1 LAIII
6 QFNFQKHLYIAS
18 NIHVMKPFLQIIL
31 MVLVSA
37 PLLKAG
43 EEPLLNKINIGESG
57 CTAYMIGKPGEV
69 SVSKSPDGSD
79 IFTVESISQKWPD
92 HQFGLILVRLVGMDE
107 GVVKEQL
114 LMAYMDYLK
123 GQFSITASAGYGKG
137 HTLETHPTAKGV
149 IDYWE
154 GSDGLK
160 WVLKGWTAED
170 FLVVMF
176 ISGPETFDNINVQ
189 QVFFNGIRF
198 PGDN

>member
-1 LAIII
+1 MAINI
-6 QFNFQKHLYIAS
+6 QPRIQKRLYIAA
-18 NIHVMKPFLQIIL
+18 NCQMKKLFLQIIL
-31 MVLVSA
+31 MVFVSA

-43 EEPLLNKINIGESG
+43 EEPLMNKINIGESG
-57 CTAYMIGKPGEV
+57 CSAYMIGKPGEV

-79 IFTVESISQKWPD
+79 IFTVESNSQKWPD

-107 GVVKEQL
+107 GVDKEQL

-123 GQFSITASAGYGKG
+123 GPFSISTAAGYGKG

-176 ISGPETFDNINVQ
+176 ISGPENFDNVNVQ

-198 PGDN
+198 PGDR